1 MRAIIVG
8 PFEFN
13 NQEQGFDRGLRDL
26 LFGRR
31 QLLDIFRGIL
41 KGDEL
46 AASWQWNQFVETA
59 LPSARHQANRSAP
72 ACVNF
77 T

>member
-1 MRAIIVG
+1 MTPIRAIMVG
-8 PFEFN
+8 P
-13 NQEQGFDRGLRDL
+13 GFDRGLPFRDL

-31 QLLDIFRGIL
+31 ELLDIFRGIL
-41 KGDEL
+41 MGDEL
-46 AASWQWNQFVETA
+46 SASGQRNRFVETA